1 MVVTQVE
8 KDVVV
13 NKVGKPEVKPRIAT
27 FIRSSVR
34 GRLVVF
40 EPAKMYEGFVFEPAN
55 ICKKVCSNQRTRK
68 RESTQRTH
76 EILRAQLFLCNDRG
90 P

>member
-13 NKVGKPEVKPRIAT
+13 NKVGKPEVKPRIVT
-27 FIRSSVR
+27 FIAGSV
-34 GRLVVF
+34 GWLVVF

-68 RESTQRTH
+68 RESKQ
-76 EILRAQLFLCNDRG
+76 
-90 P
+90 